1 MSAPQIL
8 FDVTGH
14 VATVTL
20 NRPEAMNALAGDMRQ
35 ILLQGL
41 AGYASDANVR
51 CIVITGAG
59 TAFCAGGDIAAMTKW
74 QAERDTSALEAT
86 LETAE
91 KVVRLLRALP
101 QPVIAAVNGPAAG
114 GGMNMALACDM
125 RLGCEKS
132 LFSESFVKIGLI
144 PDWGGFQSLTR
155 LVGAAKAMELMMTG
169 DRIGAEDALRLGLLN
184 QLFPMDSFADQV
196 QAFAQRLA
204 SGPPQALA
212 AIKRGVYFATQAS
225 LDEVLGYEHE
235 NQAALILSGDAREGM
250 RAFMEKRP
258 PVFSS
263 GD

>member
-8 FDVTGH
+8 FDVAGH

-41 AGYASDANVR
+41 AGYANDANVR

-74 QAERDTSALEAT
+74 QAESDTSVLEAT

-91 KVVRLLRALP
+91 AVVRLLRALP

-125 RLGCEKS
+125 RLGCDKT

-155 LVGAAKAMELMMTG
+155 LVGTAKAMELMMTG

-184 QLFPMDSFADQV
+184 QLFPMDSFTEKV

-212 AIKRGVYFATQAS
+212 AIKRGVYFAAQAS
-225 LDEVLGYEHE
+225 LNEVLDYEHE
-235 NQAALILSGDAREGM
+235 NQAALILSEDAREGM

-258 PVFSS
+258 PAF
-263 GD
+263 GAGE